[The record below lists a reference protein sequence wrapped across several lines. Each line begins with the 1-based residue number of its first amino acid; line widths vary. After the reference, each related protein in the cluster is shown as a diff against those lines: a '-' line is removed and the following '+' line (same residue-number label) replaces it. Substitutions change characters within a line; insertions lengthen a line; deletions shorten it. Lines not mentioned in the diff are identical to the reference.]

1 MRRMLRG
8 FHEIWRWGL
17 ISALLVAIAALG
29 AIAQPTDD
37 IQMIQNV
44 NPGEIVVA
52 DSGGTD
58 AAEVRLSVIG
68 PRPGPDG
75 GPIDMVLALDRSA
88 SVDFEEVQEIARTII
103 SHLGARD
110 RVGIVS
116 FADSARVDL
125 ELTQLFGPDPQ
136 DREGFNDVTD
146 TINGLVPGRQTALGD
161 GLMLAIDELMNDAR
175 SEATSLIVVPTDGVS
190 QVGRDPLPEA
200 ERAGEND
207 LPIFAIGTSP
217 AARTELLSN
226 VAEFSTGRFF
236 QRFSDDALVRIL
248 REGSRSVAARYLL
261 VTQTLPSA
269 VSSVEG
275 LLNGPSILPG
285 RYATQLQWRI
295 PMLFEGEAWHTR
307 YNLRF
312 DSEGTFRINQS
323 PSQLE
328 YTGPQGRRVVM
339 EFPESPTIQVGEG
352 SGPRDDG
359 GNGDNGNGDGDEDN
373 DDGEDGEDGE
383 DGRENGDQNGAPPQP
398 AVSASPS
405 QALVGQAIV
414 FDASGSSDP
423 DEDIALYEWDWTN
436 DGTFDH
442 DTEEAVTR
450 HVFSAPGDY
459 TIRVRVTDAS
469 DNTSEATVSVSVREG
484 LVQGAPVTESDSA
497 FNEAPDIP
505 SWMDYYLDNGV
516 VTNEEARDAQARFAA
531 DVFIPGTQYR
541 MTNADVTAIVQ
552 LNQLDTLMNDF
563 AQPSAAEDAGY
574 EKIGPMV
581 DGIGQAYVKQEF
593 LLDRRPVFDEPP
605 VLLYGE
611 NADGE
616 MTLAGVRFVSI
627 MEGVTLFQISGW
639 SSRPAAA
646 HFADGSEQA
655 VSSASNAPQ
664 ENTDGSPLA
673 FWHPTLYGLHV
684 WVGLPNPD
692 GIFAPRHPGIGA
704 E

>member
-1 MRRMLRG
+1 MRRMFRG
-8 FHEIWRWGL
+8 FDEIWRWGL
-17 ISALLVAIAALG
+17 ISALLVAIAAMG

-37 IQMIQNV
+37 IQIIQNV
-44 NPGEIVVA
+44 TQSEVA
-52 DSGGTD
+52 VEGTGDNDSAD
-58 AAEVRLSVIG
+58 VRLSVLG
-68 PRPGPDG
+68 PRPGSDS
-75 GPIDMVLALDRSA
+75 GPIDMVLVLDRSA
-88 SVDFEEVQEIARTII
+88 SVDFEEVREIAHTII

-125 ELTQLFGPDPQ
+125 ELTQLFGPSPQ
-136 DREGFNDVTD
+136 DRDGFNEVTE

-161 GLMLAIDELMNDAR
+161 GLMLAIDELMDNAR
-175 SEATSLIVVPTDGVS
+175 SDATPLIVTPTDGVS

-217 AARTELLSN
+217 AARTELLST
-226 VAEFSTGRFF
+226 VAELSDGRFF
-236 QRFSDDALVRIL
+236 QRYSDDALERIL
-248 REGSRSVAARYLL
+248 REGNRAVAARYLL

-275 LLNGPSILPG
+275 LLNGPSVLPG
-285 RYATQLQWRI
+285 RYATQLQWRV
-295 PMLFEGEAWHTR
+295 PLLFEGEAWHTR

-328 YTGPQGRRVVM
+328 YTNPQGHRVM
-339 EFPESPTIQVGEG
+339 MAFPESPTIQVGEG
-352 SGPRDDG
+352 GAPRDDG
-359 GNGDNGNGDGDEDN
+359 DDGDNGNGDDEDG
-373 DDGEDGEDGE
+373 DDGENGRDDGDG
-383 DGRENGDQNGAPPQP
+383 NGEPPQP
-398 AVSASPS
+398 ALSASPS

-414 FDASGSSDP
+414 LDASGSSDP
-423 DEDIALYEWDWTN
+423 DGDISRYEWDWTN
-436 DGTFDH
+436 DGTFD
-442 DTEEAVTR
+442 DETEDAVTR
-450 HVFSAPGDY
+450 HIFSAPGDY
-459 TIRVRVTDAS
+459 TIRVRVTDES
-469 DNTSEATVSVSVREG
+469 DNRSEATVSVSVREG

-497 FNEAPDIP
+497 FNEAPEAP
-505 SWMDYYLDNGV
+505 AWMAYYLDNGV
-516 VTNEEARDAQARFAA
+516 VTDEEARDAQARFAA

-552 LNQLDTLMNDF
+552 LNQLDTLMNDV
-563 AQPSAAEDAGY
+563 AQPSAAEEAGY
-574 EKIGPMV
+574 VKVGPMV
-581 DGIGQAYVKQEF
+581 DGIGQAYVKPQF
-593 LLDRRPVFDEPP
+593 LLSRRPVFDEPP

-627 MEGVTLFQISGW
+627 MEDVTLFQISGW

-646 HFADGSEQA
+646 HFEDGSEQA
-655 VSSASNAPQ
+655 VSSPSNAPEQ
-664 ENTDGSPLA
+664 NSDGSPLA

-684 WVGLPNPD
+684 WVGMPNPD
-692 GIFAPRHPGIGA
+692 GIFAPRHPRISA